1 MTKEPKRG
9 EIWLINLDPTIG
21 SEIQKTRPSVIVS
34 SDFVGKLPLKLVVPM
49 TDWKD
54 YFAPNFWHIC
64 IEFTSENG
72 LTKRSAADALQL
84 RTVDLRR
91 FVRRLGVLCTADLQ
105 EIVYA
110 IVSLVEYQEV
120 FDEL

>member
-1 MTKEPKRG
+1 MIKEPKRG

-54 YFAPNFWHIC
+54 YFAPNFWHIY
-64 IEFTSENG
+64 IESTSENG
-72 LTKRSAADALQL
+72 LKKRSAADALQL

-91 FVRRLGVLCTADLQ
+91 FVRRLGVLSTADLQ